1 MNLIYGNINNLQVI
15 KETDISY
22 TLSNGIDTVFLH
34 FNQTPKKLKIGD
46 KVKAFLYFDQKK
58 RLCATLEKP
67 LITSTK
73 PGFVKVVDICD
84 AGVFVNIGIAK
95 DILVSKDFLPD
106 NKGLWPSVDDEL
118 PCIIKVK
125 TNQLVAKPLSTE
137 DHFNKELPNVKDK
150 LSGTVVSVNQNG
162 IQVCTND
169 FKVCFINKNLLRD
182 TYKVGQVIDFHIIS
196 IKGNLLYGSTG
207 ANKEKARLGDSEV
220 ILNYLRNMG
229 GSLPLGNLSTPEEI
243 YKKLHISKSAFK
255 RAVGHLYKLKLIT
268 IEDYLITLNE

>member
-1 MNLIYGNINNLQVI
+1 MNLVYGNLNKLEVI

-34 FNQTPKKLKIGD
+34 FNQTPKKLKIGE
-46 KVKAFLYFDQKK
+46 KVNAFLYFDQKK

-73 PGFVKVVDICD
+73 PGFVKVVETND

-106 NKGLWPSVDDEL
+106 NKSLWPNVDDEI

-137 DHFNKELPNVKDK
+137 DHFSKELPNVKDK
-150 LSGTVVSVNQNG
+150 LNGTVTYINQNG
-162 IQVCTND
+162 IQVCTSD
-169 FKVCFINKNLLRD
+169 FKVCFINKNLLRE

-196 IKGNLLYGSTG
+196 LKGNLIYGSTTS
-207 ANKEKARLGDSEV
+207 NKELARLSDSDQ
-220 ILNYLRNMG
+220 ILTYLRNMG
-229 GSLPLGNLSTPEEI
+229 GSMPLGNLSTPEEI
-243 YKKLHISKSAFK
+243 YKKTKLSKSAFK
-255 RAVGHLYKLKLIT
+255 RAIGHLYKLKLIT